1 MIKDI
6 TSVKIGQIWNQGQ
19 GATFK
24 DSFEVNPDLGNEIP
38 LNQDIKA
45 DLTLIRMKD
54 GVVAILTDLTTSL
67 NLTCSKCLDDFS
79 FPIAVS
85 TAEREFLASAPNR
98 NYDSMEVFLIN
109 PNDMSIDLT
118 ETLRQELLLHFPM
131 IPVCSERCKG
141 LCLDCH
147 VNLNLEENHDPN
159 CQIFL
164 KKEQVETEESEQ
176 TYKPFANLKD
186 IIK

>member
-6 TSVKIGQIWNQGQ
+6 TNVKIGQIWNQGQ

-24 DSFEVNPDLGNEIP
+24 DAIEANPDFGPEIQLDQP
-38 LNQDIKA
+38 ISS

-54 GVVAILTDLTTSL
+54 GVIAILEHLQTSST
-67 NLTCSKCLDDFS
+67 LTCSKCLIDFD
-79 FPIAVS
+79 FQLAVS
-85 TAEREFLASAPNR
+85 TTEREFLSEAPGR

-147 VNLNLEENHDPN
+147 VNLNLEENHDTS
-159 CQIFL
+159 CQSFQ
-164 KKEQVETEESEQ
+164 KKEHETEESEK